1 MGFQHGC
8 ETTKKR
14 NNPSAQAG
22 GGKMKKWSRE
32 HLVEQAL
39 EARERAYAPYSGYKV
54 GAALLGRSGEIYTGC
69 NVENAVYP
77 LCICAERTAVFKAV
91 SEGEQKFVAIAV
103 ATENGGSPC
112 GACRQVLREFGKN
125 TVVLIADGTGKC
137 RETRV
142 GELLPDSFSAKD
154 LEE

>member
-1 MGFQHGC
+1 
-8 ETTKKR
+8 
-14 NNPSAQAG
+14 
-22 GGKMKKWSRE
+22 MKKWSRDY
-32 HLVEQAL
+32 LVKQAL

-54 GAALLGRSGEIYTGC
+54 GAALLGRSGKVYTGC

-77 LCICAERTAVFKAV
+77 LCICAERTAVVKAV

-112 GACRQVLREFGKN
+112 GACRQVLGEFGKK
-125 TVVLIADGTGKC
+125 TVVVIADDKGNC
-137 RETRV
+137 RETTV

-154 LEE
+154 LKE